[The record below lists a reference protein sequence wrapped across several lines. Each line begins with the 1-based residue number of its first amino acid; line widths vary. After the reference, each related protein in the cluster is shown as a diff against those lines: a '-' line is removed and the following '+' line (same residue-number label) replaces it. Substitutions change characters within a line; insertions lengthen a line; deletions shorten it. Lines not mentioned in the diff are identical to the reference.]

1 MFQRLALLNMKRSM
15 RDYLIYF
22 ITLSLTAAFMYS
34 FLALGF
40 SEDILAMS
48 ENMSML
54 TTAIVG
60 LSVLVAWIASFVIGY
75 AVRFM
80 LMQRKKEFAV
90 YELLGMETRLIQK
103 LFLMENGLLGF
114 GAFGLGAWLGSGLS
128 GILVSLVN
136 CIFETPH
143 TYRIVFSGKALAV
156 AFLFFV
162 CMYGMGM
169 VRSVKIIRRS
179 RIIELLYDSKKREQ
193 VRAMRR
199 GECVLWILLS
209 VCALLA
215 GGALLVLGVHEQTNL
230 AFVWFGGA
238 GLLTT
243 FGIYSLYRRIPQML
257 LISSKRKKKKLY
269 TGARLFY
276 LGQIGRRVSSAGRM
290 MAMLAI
296 LLSVSLGTM
305 FAGLLLGAGY
315 KANMQ
320 AYYPYDAGI
329 ALDAPLAKECME
341 DMIAFTDEKSPVSD
355 AVVYYLYRTDLPVEA
370 LALTDYNH
378 LRRMLGLAEVSL
390 ADDSF
395 LVHCDTWNYMEDIR
409 EALAEKPEIT
419 LAGTTLHVSAQKIY
433 TEPMELYQMAGTKG
447 YVLVV
452 PDAVA
457 EGLSGDK
464 IRLVMSLAD
473 GGYPELKQ
481 ELKRF
486 LNSGREW
493 RPLLQDGKELPER
506 VAVGVIVKAWGVEN
520 SLTGFTAISFG
531 GLYLSII
538 FILLASTMLAFEQ
551 LSGLE
556 HSRRSYGILEKLGVD
571 MGMQRKLARSEVRTF
586 FFVPAVLPVATT
598 VCLIAGAQRMFGEVF
613 LRENLVWICGGAALA
628 IFGVVYLLY
637 YLMADFLFCR
647 DVLTKGCR

>member
-1 MFQRLALLNMKRSM
+1 M

-136 CIFETPH
+136 RIFEIPH

-269 TGARLFY
+269 TGVRLFY
-276 LGQIGRRVSSAGRM
+276 LGQIGRRVSSSGRM

-296 LLSVSLGTM
+296 LLSVSLATM

-378 LRRMLGLAEVSL
+378 LRRMLGLVEVSL

-419 LAGTTLHVSAQKIY
+419 LAGTTLRVTAQKIY

-452 PDAVA
+452 SDAVA

-486 LNSGREW
+486 LNSGRDW

-506 VAVGVIVKAWGVEN
+506 VAVGVTVKAWGVEN

-628 IFGVVYLLY
+628 VFGVVYLLY
-637 YLMADFLFCR
+637 YLAADFLFCR

>member
-114 GAFGLGAWLGSGLS
+114 GAFGLGSWLGSGLS

-136 CIFETPH
+136 RIFEIPH

-269 TGARLFY
+269 TGERLFY

-296 LLSVSLGTM
+296 LLSVSLATM

-390 ADDSF
+390 ADDF
-395 LVHCDTWNYMEDIR
+395 FR
-409 EALAEKPEIT
+409 AL
-419 LAGTTLHVSAQKIY
+419 
-433 TEPMELYQMAGTKG
+433 
-447 YVLVV
+447 
-452 PDAVA
+452 
-457 EGLSGDK
+457 
-464 IRLVMSLAD
+464 
-473 GGYPELKQ
+473 
-481 ELKRF
+481 
-486 LNSGREW
+486 
-493 RPLLQDGKELPER
+493 
-506 VAVGVIVKAWGVEN
+506 
-520 SLTGFTAISFG
+520 
-531 GLYLSII
+531 
-538 FILLASTMLAFEQ
+538 
-551 LSGLE
+551 
-556 HSRRSYGILEKLGVD
+556 
-571 MGMQRKLARSEVRTF
+571 
-586 FFVPAVLPVATT
+586 
-598 VCLIAGAQRMFGEVF
+598 
-613 LRENLVWICGGAALA
+613 
-628 IFGVVYLLY
+628 
-637 YLMADFLFCR
+637 
-647 DVLTKGCR
+647 

>member
-1 MFQRLALLNMKRSM
+1 M

-136 CIFETPH
+136 RIFETPH

-162 CMYGMGM
+162 CMYGLGM

-199 GECVLWILLS
+199 GECVLWIVLS

-276 LGQIGRRVSSAGRM
+276 LSQIGRRVSSAGRM

-433 TEPMELYQMAGTKG
+433 TEPMELYQMAGTQG

-486 LNSGREW
+486 LNSGRDW

-506 VAVGVIVKAWGVEN
+506 VAVGVTVKAWGVEN

-628 IFGVVYLLY
+628 VFGVVYLLY
-637 YLMADFLFCR
+637 YLAADFLFCR

>member
-1 MFQRLALLNMKRSM
+1 M

-136 CIFETPH
+136 RIFEIPH

-269 TGARLFY
+269 TGVRLFY
-276 LGQIGRRVSSAGRM
+276 LGQIGRRVSSSGRM

-296 LLSVSLGTM
+296 LLSVSLATM

-378 LRRMLGLAEVSL
+378 LRRMLGLVEVSL

-419 LAGTTLHVSAQKIY
+419 LAGTTLRVTAQKIY

-457 EGLSGDK
+457 KGLSGDK

-506 VAVGVIVKAWGVEN
+506 VAVGVTVKAWGVEN

-531 GLYLSII
+531 GLYLSVI

-637 YLMADFLFCR
+637 YLAADFLFCR

>member
-136 CIFETPH
+136 RIFEIPH

-269 TGARLFY
+269 TGVRLFY
-276 LGQIGRRVSSAGRM
+276 LGQIGRRVSSSGRM

-296 LLSVSLGTM
+296 LLSVSLATM

-378 LRRMLGLAEVSL
+378 LRRMLGLVEVSL

-419 LAGTTLHVSAQKIY
+419 LAGTTLRVTAQKIY

-457 EGLSGDK
+457 KGLSGDK

-506 VAVGVIVKAWGVEN
+506 VAVGVTVKAWGVEN

-531 GLYLSII
+531 GLYLSVI

>member
-1 MFQRLALLNMKRSM
+1 MFQRLAFLNMKRSM

-40 SEDILAMS
+40 SGDILAMS

-54 TTAIVG
+54 TTVIVG
-60 LSVLVAWIASFVIGY
+60 LSVFVAWIASFVIGY

-80 LMQRKKEFAV
+80 LMQRKKELAV

-103 LFLMENGLLGF
+103 LFLLENGLLGL
-114 GAFGLGAWLGSGLS
+114 GAFGLGAWLGIGLS

-136 CIFETPH
+136 RIFETPH

-169 VRSVKIIRRS
+169 MRSVKIIRRS
-179 RIIELLYDSKKREQ
+179 RIIELLYDSRKREQ

-199 GECVLWILLS
+199 GECILWILLS
-209 VCALLA
+209 VCDLLA
-215 GGALLVLGVHEQTNL
+215 GGALLVMGVCEQTNL

-243 FGIYSLYRRIPQML
+243 FGIYSLYRRVPQML
-257 LISSKRKKKKLY
+257 LLSGKRKKKKLY
-269 TGARLFY
+269 AEARLFY
-276 LGQIGRRVSSAGRM
+276 LGQIGHRVSSAGRL

-296 LLSVSLGTM
+296 LLSVSLATM
-305 FAGLLLGAGY
+305 FAGLLMGAGY

-329 ALDAPLAKECME
+329 ALDAPLTKECME

-370 LALTDYNH
+370 LAMTDYNH

-506 VAVGVIVKAWGVEN
+506 VAVGVTVKAWGVEN
-520 SLTGFTAISFG
+520 SLMGFTAISFG
-531 GLYLSII
+531 GLYLSVI

-556 HSRRSYGILEKLGVD
+556 HSRRSYGILEKLGVEA
-571 MGMQRKLARSEVRTF
+571 GMQRKLARSEVRTF

-598 VCLIAGAQRMFGEVF
+598 VCLMAGVQRMFGEAF
-613 LRENLVWICGGAALA
+613 LRENLVWICGSATLA
-628 IFGVVYLLY
+628 VFGVVYLLY
-637 YLMADFLFCR
+637 YLAANSLFCR
-647 DVLTKGCR
+647 AVLGKGCR

>member
-40 SEDILAMS
+40 SGDILAMS

-54 TTAIVG
+54 TTVIVG
-60 LSVLVAWIASFVIGY
+60 LSVLVAWIASFVVGY

-103 LFLMENGLLGF
+103 LFLLENGLLGL
-114 GAFGLGAWLGSGLS
+114 GAFGFGAWLGSGLS

-136 CIFETPH
+136 RIFETPH
-143 TYRIVFSGKALAV
+143 TYRIVFSGKALGV

-162 CMYGMGM
+162 CMYGIGM
-169 VRSVKIIRRS
+169 VRSAGIIRRS
-179 RIIELLYDSKKREQ
+179 RIIELLYDSQKREE

-199 GECVLWILLS
+199 GESVFWIVLS
-209 VCALLA
+209 VCELLA
-215 GGALLVLGVHEQTNL
+215 GGALLVMGVREQTNL
-230 AFVWFGGA
+230 AFLWLVGA
-238 GLLTT
+238 GILTSL
-243 FGIYSLYRRIPQML
+243 GIYSLYRRVPQML
-257 LISSKRKKKKLY
+257 LLSQKRKKKKLY

-276 LGQIGRRVSSAGRM
+276 LGQIGRRVSSAGRL

-296 LLSVSLGTM
+296 LLSVSLATM
-305 FAGLLLGAGY
+305 FAGLLMGAGY

-320 AYYPYDAGI
+320 AYYPYDVGI
-329 ALDAPLAKECME
+329 ALDAPLTKECME

-355 AVVYYLYRTDLPVEA
+355 AVVYYLYSTDMPVEA

-390 ADDSF
+390 SDDSF

-409 EALAEKPEIT
+409 EALAKKPEIT
-419 LAGTTLHVSAQKIY
+419 LAGTTLHVAAQKIY
-433 TEPMELYQMAGTKG
+433 TEPMEQYQMAGTKG

-457 EGLSGDK
+457 ERLSGDK

-481 ELKRF
+481 ELKSF

-493 RPLLQDGKELPER
+493 GPLAQDGKELPER
-506 VAVGVIVKAWGVEN
+506 VTVGVTVKAWGVEN

-531 GLYLSII
+531 GLYLSVI

-556 HSRRSYGILEKLGVD
+556 HSRCSYGILEKLGVD
-571 MGMQRKLARSEVRTF
+571 LGVQRKLARAEVRTF
-586 FFVPAVLPVATT
+586 FFVPAVLPVVTT
-598 VCLIAGAQRMFGEVF
+598 VCLMAGAQRMFGEVF
-613 LRENLVWICGGAALA
+613 LRENLVWICGGVTLA
-628 IFGVVYLLY
+628 VFGVVYLLY
-637 YLMADFLFCR
+637 YRAANSLFCR
-647 DVLTKGCR
+647 AVLKR

>member
-506 VAVGVIVKAWGVEN
+506 VAVGVTVKAWGVEN

>member
-1 MFQRLALLNMKRSM
+1 M

-136 CIFETPH
+136 RIFEIPH

-230 AFVWFGGA
+230 AVVWFGGA

-269 TGARLFY
+269 TGVRLFY
-276 LGQIGRRVSSAGRM
+276 LGQIGRRVSSSGRM

-296 LLSVSLGTM
+296 LLSVSLATM

-419 LAGTTLHVSAQKIY
+419 LAGTTLRVTAQKIY
-433 TEPMELYQMAGTKG
+433 TEPMELYQMAGTQG

-457 EGLSGDK
+457 GGLSGDK

-506 VAVGVIVKAWGVEN
+506 VAVGVTVKAWGVEN

-531 GLYLSII
+531 GLYLSVI

-586 FFVPAVLPVATT
+586 FFVPAVLPVATA
-598 VCLIAGAQRMFGEVF
+598 VCLIAGAQRMFGEAF

-637 YLMADFLFCR
+637 YLAADFLFCR

>member
-506 VAVGVIVKAWGVEN
+506 VAVGVTVKAWGVEN

-647 DVLTKGCR
+647 DVFTKGCR

>member
-1 MFQRLALLNMKRSM
+1 M

-136 CIFETPH
+136 RIFEIPH

-269 TGARLFY
+269 TGVRLFY
-276 LGQIGRRVSSAGRM
+276 LGQIGRRVSSSGRM

-296 LLSVSLGTM
+296 LLSVSLATM

-378 LRRMLGLAEVSL
+378 LRRMLGLVEVSL

-419 LAGTTLHVSAQKIY
+419 LAGTTLRVTAQKIY

-457 EGLSGDK
+457 KGLSGDK

-506 VAVGVIVKAWGVEN
+506 VAVGVTVKAWGVEN

-531 GLYLSII
+531 GLYLSVI

>member
-54 TTAIVG
+54 TTAVVG

-136 CIFETPH
+136 RIFETPH

-193 VRAMRR
+193 MRAMRR

-257 LISSKRKKKKLY
+257 LISSKRRKKKLY
-269 TGARLFY
+269 TDARLFY

-433 TEPMELYQMAGTKG
+433 TEPMELYQMAGTQG

-531 GLYLSII
+531 GLYLSVI

-571 MGMQRKLARSEVRTF
+571 MGMQRKLARLEVRTF

-598 VCLIAGAQRMFGEVF
+598 VCLIAGAQRMFGEAF

-628 IFGVVYLLY
+628 VFGVVYLLY
-637 YLMADFLFCR
+637 YLAADFLFCR

>member
-136 CIFETPH
+136 RIFEIPH

-243 FGIYSLYRRIPQML
+243 FGIYSLYRRISQML

-269 TGARLFY
+269 TGVRLFY
-276 LGQIGRRVSSAGRM
+276 LGQIGRRVSSSGRM

-296 LLSVSLGTM
+296 LLSVSLATM

-378 LRRMLGLAEVSL
+378 LRRMLGLVEVSL

-409 EALAEKPEIT
+409 EALAEKPEFT
-419 LAGTTLHVSAQKIY
+419 LAGTTLRVTAQKIY

-452 PDAVA
+452 SDAVA

-486 LNSGREW
+486 LNSGRDW

-506 VAVGVIVKAWGVEN
+506 VAVGVTVKAWGVEN

-628 IFGVVYLLY
+628 VFGVVYLLY
-637 YLMADFLFCR
+637 YLAADFLFCR